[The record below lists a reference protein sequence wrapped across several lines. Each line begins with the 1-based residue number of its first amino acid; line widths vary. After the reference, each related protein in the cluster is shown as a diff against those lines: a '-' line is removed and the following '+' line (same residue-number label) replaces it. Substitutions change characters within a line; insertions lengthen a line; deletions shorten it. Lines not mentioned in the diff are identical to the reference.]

1 MLFHVLIEV
10 KVKSSKSRLSHGVPS
25 THAAHT
31 ISSVKH
37 TPASTC
43 DMHLGKLRI
52 SGQMLAKADPKL
64 RSVTPYFIEMT
75 LLGKDNARP
84 LTTTQ

>member
-1 MLFHVLIEV
+1 MVFRARTPHTQYPV
-10 KVKSSKSRLSHGVPS
+10 SSTP
-25 THAAHT
+25 
-31 ISSVKH
+31 
-37 TPASTC
+37 PASTC
-43 DMHLGKLRI
+43 DMHLGELRI